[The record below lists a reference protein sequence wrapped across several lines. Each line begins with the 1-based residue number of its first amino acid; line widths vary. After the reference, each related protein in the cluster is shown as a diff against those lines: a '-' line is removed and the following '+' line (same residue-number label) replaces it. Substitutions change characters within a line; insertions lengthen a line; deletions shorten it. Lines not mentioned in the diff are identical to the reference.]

1 MTAAQLLRLARAY
14 AKYQHVSVRRVGVL
28 AANNNMLFDRLADG
42 KGAHSR
48 TIEQA
53 ADWISKHWPRGV
65 PWPADIPE
73 PPDYPCRCE
82 AAESSHP
89 GNLIV
94 ACALGLALWAGII
107 ALGIAVSRWLT

>member
-1 MTAAQLLRLARAY
+1 MLTGMTADQLLQLARAY

-53 ADWISKHWPRGV
+53 SDWISKHWPRGV

-73 PPDYPCRCE
+73 PPDHSPASAGGKLCCVE
-82 AAESSHP
+82 AAE
-89 GNLIV
+89 
-94 ACALGLALWAGII
+94 
-107 ALGIAVSRWLT
+107 